1 MGVFSLVSGK
11 VVTKQAIGT
20 NALPMWDGEG
30 VVKKG
35 RWIDME
41 TLEVVS
47 TRDF

>member
-1 MGVFSLVSGK
+1 MGVFSLANGK

-20 NALPMWDGEG
+20 NTLPMWEG
-30 VVKKG
+30 AEAVKKG

-41 TLEVVS
+41 TLEVVR